1 MTLGVSRF
9 IGNCQWFLQGGSV
22 RSQIAVAWLG
32 KNAEREAGPPAR
44 CSVRGGVVRMSDI
57 GACVLAEREM
67 LLKWEWFTI
76 QEREDKQSSNFT
88 QIRGSCELQAG
99 STYIS
104 FKNYLLVVLTYGKLL
119 FKNSTEKLGGCNRFQ
134 TLVFNI
140 NPVVK
145 FLLPVI
151 SNDLIIV
158 SGQIVQVH

>member
-1 MTLGVSRF
+1 M
-9 IGNCQWFLQGGSV
+9 
-22 RSQIAVAWLG
+22 
-32 KNAEREAGPPAR
+32 
-44 CSVRGGVVRMSDI
+44 
-57 GACVLAEREM
+57 
-67 LLKWEWFTI
+67 
-76 QEREDKQSSNFT
+76 
-88 QIRGSCELQAG
+88 QAG

-119 FKNSTEKLGGCNRFQ
+119 FKNNPEKLGGYNRFQ

-158 SGQIVQVH
+158 NGQIVQVH